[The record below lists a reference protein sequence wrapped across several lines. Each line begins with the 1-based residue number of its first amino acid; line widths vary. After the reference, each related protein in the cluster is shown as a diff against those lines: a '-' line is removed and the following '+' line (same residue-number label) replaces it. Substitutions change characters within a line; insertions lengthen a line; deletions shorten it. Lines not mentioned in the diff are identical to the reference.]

1 MFSIRTNQVLILWVK
16 NLYFK
21 LMDKYI
27 LVMLLFGLSSFG
39 MAFMPTITKRTGIS
53 FSLIYVAAGALLY
66 LIWPTSLPSP
76 LPSENGKLTVHLSEL
91 IVIISLMGTG
101 IKIDRAFSFQN
112 WSTPIK
118 LISITMLLCMAVCAL
133 LGYFMLHL
141 ALPSAVLIAAVLAP
155 TDPVLAADVQVGPP
169 EEKFKS
175 ETKFAL
181 TSEAGL
187 NDGMAFPF
195 TWLAITLALTAA
207 GQDMQLMH
215 WFGYYFLF
223 KVAAGFVLGWLSGK
237 IAGYLIFTVSEKYR
251 LISPTDGFLAISLTL
266 CTYGITEALHGYGFI
281 AVFVA
286 GFTLRHSEKS
296 HSYHKELHSFTDQIE
311 RVLLGI
317 LLIFL
322 GGTLAVGI
330 LKPLNLQMVLFSG
343 LFLFIV
349 RPLIGYMSLAGS
361 TMHWKERLAIS
372 FFGIRGM
379 GSVFYLAFALD
390 HAYFGQTEDLWAV
403 VAFTMLLSIVMHGL
417 TATTIMKRLEVQMPR
432 EQIPN

>member
-1 MFSIRTNQVLILWVK
+1 
-16 NLYFK
+16 
-21 LMDKYI
+21 MDKYI
-27 LVMLLFGLSSFG
+27 LVVLLFGISSFG
-39 MAFMPTITKRTGIS
+39 MAFMPAITKKTGIS
-53 FSLIYVAAGALLY
+53 YSLIYVAAGALIY

-76 LPSENGKLTVHLSEL
+76 LPLENGKLTVHLSEL

-101 IKIDRAFSFQN
+101 IKIDRTFSFRN
-112 WSTPIK
+112 WSTPLK
-118 LISITMLLCMAVCAL
+118 LVSITMLLCMAVCGL

-141 ALPSAVLIAAVLAP
+141 ALPAAVLIAAVLAP

-169 EEKFKS
+169 EEKVES

-207 GQDMQLMH
+207 GQDRQLLH
-215 WFGYYFLF
+215 WFGYYFLY
-223 KVAAGFVLGWLSGK
+223 KIAAGFVLGWLSGK
-237 IAGYLIFTVSEKYR
+237 IAGFLIFTISEKYR
-251 LISPTDGFLAISLTL
+251 LIMPTDGFLAVSLTL

-296 HSYHKELHSFTDQIE
+296 HGYHKELHSFTDQIE

-317 LLIFL
+317 LLIFF
-322 GGTLAVGI
+322 GGALAVGI
-330 LKPLNLQMVLFSG
+330 LKPLNMQIVLFSC
-343 LFLFIV
+343 LFLLVV
-349 RPLIGYMSLAGS
+349 RPLIGYLSLVGS
-361 TMHWKERLAIS
+361 AMHWKERLAIS

-390 HAYFGQTEDLWAV
+390 HANFGQKEELWAV
-403 VAFTMLLSIVMHGL
+403 VAFTVLLSIVMHGL
-417 TATTIMKRLEVQMPR
+417 TATTIMNRLEVQIPR
-432 EQIPN
+432 EPIPK